1 MSHKIKEG
9 IFVWVKDKAIAG
21 SDFFAKGRVVSISGH
36 KVTVETSSAVK
47 TQELILPIAECY
59 MMCPAEDVP
68 DHCQLMYLSQPTL
81 LENTKVRFMKDLIYT
96 YVGDILVAVNPFK
109 RIDTLYGSDV
119 MDQCKGKKLFNAAC
133 GPHTYM
139 ISEKAYVTMKKKKHN
154 QCIVV
159 SGESGAG
166 KTETNRHLLN
176 YLVWRGTDAG
186 SENTL
191 TEKILDANPI
201 LEAFGN
207 AKTTRNNNSSRFG
220 RYAMVQFSDIYEV
233 VGAKVRV
240 FLLERSRVTSTA
252 NKGER
257 SYHSF
262 YQVVRSGK
270 FVDDGHPE
278 KYHYLNM
285 SECYDVPGMDDGTGW
300 QPVTYATSP
309 PLPSSTLPYPTPS
322 HPIPSHPIPSPS
334 PHSSVIPQVRKQAR
348 DNVSSHKREHQRF
361 LAIARHWISM
371 AILDGAARTRRFD
384 NSIDYDA
391 QPMQQRHRNSPLF
404 KIRIRSTGTYLFE
417 HPLYT
422 EIVQHVRLEEDA
434 ERTVVVASSS
444 RWKTASLVGSVV
456 QQLVS
461 PIYPMLTTM
470 AATLNGLATRD
481 QIDES
486 AQQVVASVVSSVDRA
501 ADSMHAARDCEAI
514 LRVRD
519 GREDV
524 SSLSQAQKGKFYR
537 DGPDPQMSYGAID
550 RYPGLLKHPN
560 PPVLE
565 ESAVACVLT
574 TPANL
579 QRDTVS
585 IPLLSE
591 Q

>member
-1 MSHKIKEG
+1 
-9 IFVWVKDKAIAG
+9 
-21 SDFFAKGRVVSISGH
+21 
-36 KVTVETSSAVK
+36 
-47 TQELILPIAECY
+47 
-59 MMCPAEDVP
+59 
-68 DHCQLMYLSQPTL
+68 
-81 LENTKVRFMKDLIYT
+81 
-96 YVGDILVAVNPFK
+96 
-109 RIDTLYGSDV
+109 
-119 MDQCKGKKLFNAAC
+119 
-133 GPHTYM
+133 
-139 ISEKAYVTMKKKKHN
+139 
-154 QCIVV
+154 
-159 SGESGAG
+159 
-166 KTETNRHLLN
+166 
-176 YLVWRGTDAG
+176 
-186 SENTL
+186 
-191 TEKILDANPI
+191 
-201 LEAFGN
+201 
-207 AKTTRNNNSSRFG
+207 
-220 RYAMVQFSDIYEV
+220 
-233 VGAKVRV
+233 
-240 FLLERSRVTSTA
+240 
-252 NKGER
+252 
-257 SYHSF
+257 
-262 YQVVRSGK
+262 
-270 FVDDGHPE
+270 
-278 KYHYLNM
+278 
-285 SECYDVPGMDDGTGW
+285 
-300 QPVTYATSP
+300 
-309 PLPSSTLPYPTPS
+309 
-322 HPIPSHPIPSPS
+322 
-334 PHSSVIPQVRKQAR
+334 
-348 DNVSSHKREHQRF
+348 
-361 LAIARHWISM
+361 M

-417 HPLYT
+417 HPLFT
-422 EIVQHVRLEEDA
+422 DIVQHVRVEEDA

-550 RYPGLLKHPN
+550 RYAGLLKHPN
-560 PPVLE
+560 PLVLE
-565 ESAVACVLT
+565 KSAVACVLT